1 MFTSGVA
8 FPQCRLLFPSDTTL
22 GPSWSIHVLLQGLVM
37 LRLWLTQSMLARVY
51 ALGFESSLQSLTRH
65 WTLVKSWSASTATQK
80 VPQRLQLTPSVLGS
94 GWTSSSTFSGSCVAA
109 VASSKDIIIRLVIGL
124 WRDLHGV
131 TLELGPLTC
140 CAFSVHSSGL
150 V

>member
-65 WTLVKSWSASTATQK
+65 WTLVN
-80 VPQRLQLTPSVLGS
+80 LGVRPRQHKK
-94 GWTSSSTFSGSCVAA
+94 FL
-109 VASSKDIIIRLVIGL
+109 KD
-124 WRDLHGV
+124 
-131 TLELGPLTC
+131 
-140 CAFSVHSSGL
+140 SN
-150 V
+150 